1 MPFNFN
7 FFKKQREE
15 QGFSVYSVYQ
25 PIVDIATGDVIGYE
39 ALARSGTENPA
50 DMFRNSYEKGTVI
63 PFDFH
68 CLESAIKVLPQLQ
81 DGQYLFLNIEPL
93 TLEQAFSKGKEGDVF
108 LKGLK
113 AYSEKIVFE
122 LTEGVKKSDFAF
134 IRRGVEFIRAF
145 GYRFA
150 LDDIDDIG
158 VKTTQLASLR
168 PDFLK
173 IDLQLVQGIANNQ
186 LNQQI
191 VSEMVHLGRV
201 NGSEMI
207 AEGVEHKADFEFL
220 RKMGIRYGQGY
231 FFAKPSKEL
240 ILTPH
245 LPKGWLEGSGS

>member
-7 FFKKQREE
+7 FFKKQRDEH
-15 QGFSVYSVYQ
+15 GFSVYSVYQ

-39 ALARSGTENPA
+39 ALARSGEELPA
-50 DMFRNSYEKGTVI
+50 DMFRDSYEKGTVI

-93 TLEQAFSKGKEGDVF
+93 TLEQAFSKGKEGDLF

-113 AYSEKIVFE
+113 AYSNKIVFE

-134 IRRGVEFIRAF
+134 IRRGVDFIRAF

-158 VKTTQLASLR
+158 VKTAQLASLR

-173 IDLQLVQGIANNQ
+173 IDLQLVQGIASNQ

-201 NGSEMI
+201 NGSEMV
-207 AEGVEHKADFEFL
+207 AEGVEHKSDFAFV
-220 RKMGIRYGQGY
+220 RKMGIRYGQG
-231 FFAKPSKEL
+231 FLFARPAKEL
-240 ILTPH
+240 VFS
-245 LPKGWLEGSGS
+245 LPRAKEWLEGSGS

>member
-1 MPFNFN
+1 MSFNFN
-7 FFKKQREE
+7 FFKKQQAEYKDI
-15 QGFSVYSVYQ
+15 VYSVYQ

-39 ALARSGTENPA
+39 ALARSAKEMPA
-50 DMFRNSYEKGTVI
+50 EMFRRSYEKGTVI

-68 CLESAIKVLPQLQ
+68 CLESAVKVLPELRE
-81 DGQYLFLNIEPL
+81 GQRLFLNIEPL
-93 TLEQAFSKGKEGDVF
+93 TLEQAFSRGKEGEEF

-113 AYSEKIVFE
+113 AYSDKIVFE

-134 IRRGVEFIRAF
+134 IQRGVEFIRAF

-150 LDDIDDIG
+150 LDDVDDIS
-158 VKTTQLASLR
+158 VKTAKLTSLR

-173 IDLQLVQGIANNQ
+173 IDLQLVQGIAGNY

-207 AEGVEHKADFEFL
+207 AEGVEDQADL
-220 RKMGIRYGQGY
+220 RFIRNMGIRYAQGF
-231 FFAKPSKEL
+231 FFAKPTKEL
-240 ILTPH
+240 IFSLQ
-245 LPKGWLEGSGS
+245 LPKE